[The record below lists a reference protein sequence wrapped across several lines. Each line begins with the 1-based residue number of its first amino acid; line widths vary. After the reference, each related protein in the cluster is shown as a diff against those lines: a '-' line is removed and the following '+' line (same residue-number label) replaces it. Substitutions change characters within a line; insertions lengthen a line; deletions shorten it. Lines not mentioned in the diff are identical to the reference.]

1 MKNTRVLSTIFH
13 HSAVVLL
20 VPNTRVYVLGGNVLP
35 WPGEYQ
41 KIGVP
46 YWKCSEATEPKIHV
60 HVRKMTDTREHE
72 MLLIMLCS
80 DCKRFN

>member
-1 MKNTRVLSTIFH
+1 M
-13 HSAVVLL
+13 
-20 VPNTRVYVLGGNVLP
+20 LP

-46 YWKCSEATEPKIHV
+46 YWKCSEASEPKIHV